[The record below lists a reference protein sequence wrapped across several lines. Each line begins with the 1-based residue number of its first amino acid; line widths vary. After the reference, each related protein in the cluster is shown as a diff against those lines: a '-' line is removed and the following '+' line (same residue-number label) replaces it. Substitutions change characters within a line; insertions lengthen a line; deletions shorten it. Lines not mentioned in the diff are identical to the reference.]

1 MTGLEVFEASAKE
14 SLGVNEIMENLT
26 KKLINRL

>member
-14 SLGVNEIMENLT
+14 SFGVNEIMENLT
-26 KKLINRL
+26 KKLIKRQ